1 MTKFIVLS
9 HKVDRSIRKFFNPR
23 YIRKVGFLTNSRLK
37 GIVLHKSLRASSV
50 NDRIIDFAQR
60 GILSAEVDKGTGE
73 VVFVFTNN
81 EHVNDFLNV
90 RCVA

>member
-9 HKVDRSIRKFFNPR
+9 HKVDRAIRKHFNPR
-23 YIRKVGFLTNSRLK
+23 YVRKVGFLTNSRLK

-60 GILSAEVDKGTGE
+60 GILSAEVDEGTGE
-73 VVFVFTNN
+73 VFFVFTDN
-81 EHVNDFLNV
+81 EHINDFLNV
-90 RCVA
+90 RSVA

>member
-9 HKVDRSIRKFFNPR
+9 HKVDRAIRKFFNPR

-60 GILSAEVDKGTGE
+60 GILSAEVDEGTGE
-73 VVFVFTNN
+73 VIFVFTNN

-90 RCVA
+90 RCAA